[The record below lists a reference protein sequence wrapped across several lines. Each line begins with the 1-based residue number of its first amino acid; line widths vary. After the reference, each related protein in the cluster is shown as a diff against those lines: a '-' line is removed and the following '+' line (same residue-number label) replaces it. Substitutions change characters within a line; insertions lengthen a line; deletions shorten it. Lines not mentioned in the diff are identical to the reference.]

1 MPKKYIVFLK
11 TIGRSWFLI
20 LVIVIVIIAFF
31 NLLTAIWMAIITL
44 ILFLLSYVPKFMLRN
59 KLFKFMKGYY
69 KIEDELIAKKF
80 KKPISK
86 IREKMFE
93 LSQSQEKRKWLIVFL
108 NKQYIC
114 YHEETIQAFKDV
126 YNKGYSEKEILDALN
141 DYKVTTRAEIKLIK
155 DTLVKLNRLSD
166 RDISVKEHKEKQ
178 RFA

>member
-31 NLLTAIWMAIITL
+31 NLLAAIWMAVITL

-59 KLFKFMKGYY
+59 KLFIFMKGYY

-93 LSQSQEKRKWLIVFL
+93 LSQVQEKRKWLIVFL
-108 NKQYIC
+108 NKQYIY
-114 YHEETIQAFKDV
+114 YHEETIQAFKDA
-126 YNKGYSEKEILDALN
+126 YNKGYSEKEILDALK
-141 DYKVTTRAEIKLIK
+141 DYKITTRAEIKLIK
-155 DTLVKLNRLSD
+155 DTLAKLNRLSD

-178 RFA
+178 RFT

>member
-20 LVIVIVIIAFF
+20 LVIIIVIIAFF
-31 NLLTAIWMAIITL
+31 NLLAAILMAVITL
-44 ILFLLSYVPKFMLRN
+44 ILFLLSYIPKFMLRN

-93 LSQSQEKRKWLIVFL
+93 LSQAQEKRKWLIVFM
-108 NKQYIC
+108 I
-114 YHEETIQAFKDV
+114 
-126 YNKGYSEKEILDALN
+126 
-141 DYKVTTRAEIKLIK
+141 IKSL
-155 DTLVKLNRLSD
+155 LVLKSN
-166 RDISVKEHKEKQ
+166 
-178 RFA
+178 

>member
-20 LVIVIVIIAFF
+20 LVIIIVIIAFF
-31 NLLTAIWMAIITL
+31 NLLAAILMAVITL
-44 ILFLLSYVPKFMLRN
+44 ILFLLSYIPKFMLRN

-93 LSQSQEKRKWLIVFL
+93 LSQAQEKRKWLIVFL
-108 NKQYIC
+108 NKQYIY
-114 YHEETIQAFKDV
+114 YHEETIQAFKDA

-141 DYKVTTRAEIKLIK
+141 DYKITTRAEIKLIK
-155 DTLVKLNRLSD
+155 DTLVKLIRLSD

-178 RFA
+178 RFT

>member
-59 KLFKFMKGYY
+59 KLFIFMKGYY

-93 LSQSQEKRKWLIVFL
+93 LSQVQEKRKWLIVFL
-108 NKQYIC
+108 NKQYIY
-114 YHEETIQAFKDV
+114 YHEETIQAFKDA
-126 YNKGYSEKEILDALN
+126 YNKGYSEKEILDALK
-141 DYKVTTRAEIKLIK
+141 DYKITTRAEIKLIK

-178 RFA
+178 RFT

>member
-20 LVIVIVIIAFF
+20 LVVIIIIVAFF
-31 NLLTAIWMAIITL
+31 NLIVAIWMASITL
-44 ILFLLSYVPKFMLRN
+44 VLFLLSYVPKFFLRN
-59 KLFKFMKGYY
+59 KLNKFMKQFY
-69 KIEDELIAKKF
+69 KIEDELIARKF
-80 KKPISK
+80 NKPLSK

-93 LSQSQEKRKWLIVFL
+93 LSQNQEKKKWLIVFL

-114 YHEETIQAFKDV
+114 YHEETIQAFKEV
-126 YNKGYSEKEILDALN
+126 YNKGYSEKEILDALKE
-141 DYKVTTRAEIKLIK
+141 YKITTRAEIKLIE
-155 DTLVKLNRLSD
+155 DTLVKLNKLSE